1 MKQGVVL
8 SEEEAS
14 RLSRR
19 SVAKG
24 AALSLAASLLSA
36 PAEAKTSARASP
48 LIKPPRLNEGDVVGL
63 ITPCG
68 FLEQDGI
75 DKSVRNLEAM
85 GFKVHLGKHVLA
97 RRGRYAGT
105 VAQRLEDLHA
115 MFANPQ
121 VNAVWAATGGSGG
134 ISLLPHIDYRLLR
147 KHPKIFVGYSD
158 VTCLHLA
165 IQRQARLVTF
175 HGPVGIST
183 FSDYSKQHLKAILMQ
198 PQQQYVMAMSEENQ
212 VKAQTAPQYRARTV
226 RPGHAAGRLSGGN
239 LSLVAALAGTPYA
252 AELKRSI
259 LFLEDIGEA
268 PYRID
273 RMLTQLDLS
282 QGLRTAAALL
292 LGTFEKCEAPEN
304 ESSLTLN
311 ETVDDHLER
320 LRVPAVCGYS
330 FGHIANQ
337 MTLPLGVQA
346 RLDTAA
352 QTLTLLES
360 AVS

>member
-1 MKQGVVL
+1 MAQ
-8 SEEEAS
+8 
-14 RLSRR
+14 
-19 SVAKG
+19 G
-24 AALSLAASLLSA
+24 AALSLAASLLAA
-36 PAEAKTSARASP
+36 PGPATAAPGAIR
-48 LIKPPRLNEGDVVGL
+48 LIKPPRLKEGDVVGL

-75 DKSVRNLEAM
+75 DKSVRNLE
-85 GFKVHLGKHVLA
+85 GLGCKVQLGKHVLA

-121 VNAVWAATGGSGG
+121 IKAVWAATGGSGG

-147 KHPKIFVGYSD
+147 THPKIFVGYSD

-165 IQRQARLVTF
+165 IQRQTRLVTF

-183 FSDYSKQHLKAILMQ
+183 FTDYSKQHLKAILMQ
-198 PQQQYVMAMSEENQ
+198 PEKNYVMSMSDENRTM
-212 VKAQTAPQYRARTV
+212 AQTAPQYQLRTV
-226 RPGHAAGRLSGGN
+226 RGGSAVGRLMGGN
-239 LSLVAALAGTPYA
+239 LSLVSALSGTPYA
-252 AELKRSI
+252 AELHARI

-292 LGTFEKCEAPEN
+292 LGVFEKCEAPDS

-311 ETVDDHLER
+311 ETVDDHLQR
-320 LRVPAVCGYS
+320 LRVPAVSGYS
-330 FGHIANQ
+330 VGHIANQ
-337 MTLPLGVQA
+337 MTLPLGVSA
-346 RLDTAA
+346 RLDSAA

>member
-1 MKQGVVL
+1 M
-8 SEEEAS
+8 
-14 RLSRR
+14 SRR
-19 SVAKG
+19 NVAKG
-24 AALSLAASLLSA
+24 AALSLAASLL
-36 PAEAKTSARASP
+36 PATVAAKVPVRSMQ
-48 LIKPPRLNEGDVVGL
+48 LIKPPRLKEGDVVGL

-85 GFKVHLGKHVLA
+85 GFKVQLGKHVLA
-97 RRGRYAGT
+97 HRGRYAGT

-134 ISLLPHIDYRLLR
+134 ISLLAHIDYRLIR

-165 IQRQARLVTF
+165 IQRQARIVTF

-183 FSDYSKQHLKAILMQ
+183 FSDYSKQHLRAILMQ
-198 PQQQYVMAMSEENQ
+198 PEKQYVMAMSEENRE
-212 VKAQTAPQYRARTV
+212 KAKIAPQYEVRTV
-226 RPGHAAGRLSGGN
+226 RPGSAVGRLSGGN

-252 AELKRSI
+252 AELQRSI
-259 LFLEDIGEA
+259 LFLEDIGEQ

-282 QGLRTAAALL
+282 QGLRTTAGVL
-292 LGTFEKCEAPEN
+292 LGTFEKCEAPQG
-304 ESSLTLN
+304 ESSLSLN

-320 LRVPAVCGYS
+320 LRVPAVCGFS
-330 FGHIANQ
+330 IGHIANQ
-337 MTLPLGVQA
+337 MTLPLGVRA
-346 RLDTAA
+346 RLDTDA